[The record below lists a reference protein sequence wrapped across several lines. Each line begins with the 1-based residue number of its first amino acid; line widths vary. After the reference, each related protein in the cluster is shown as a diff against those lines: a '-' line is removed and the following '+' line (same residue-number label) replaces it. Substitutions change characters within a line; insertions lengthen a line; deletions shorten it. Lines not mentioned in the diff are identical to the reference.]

1 MKLPYSI
8 EKLNIEDYDRCSNI
22 RDIKNDPYHECF
34 LKDME
39 RGNRIVYIYKEN
51 GEFIA
56 EIAMVFEM
64 EDRDYTIP
72 GQRIYLSRL
81 IVKEEYRGQGIGGI
95 LIDYMVKKIQEMGYH
110 EISIGV
116 DKENTAALHLYR
128 KKGFTTVLYEGAD
141 QYGEYYKLMKVL

>member
-56 EIAMVFEM
+56 EIAMFLKWRIGIIRYR
-64 EDRDYTIP
+64 DR
-72 GQRIYLSRL
+72 
-81 IVKEEYRGQGIGGI
+81 E
-95 LIDYMVKKIQEMGYH
+95 
-110 EISIGV
+110 SIFP
-116 DKENTAALHLYR
+116 D
-128 KKGFTTVLYEGAD
+128 
-141 QYGEYYKLMKVL
+141 